1 MATSVRKSVVAW
13 PVPAMASGA
22 AAQPTPIEAAVVV
35 PVAWPGPAAGVGA
48 IAWPTPSASAGP
60 RAGAPGAP
68 QLAGQTTEQ
77 PRSPKHAES
86 LCQRGARVSAQARQR
101 PPTRDRVSK
110 PRRGSQA
117 PRQKA
122 TCLPTLAPCH
132 AAATTASIM
141 DALAWP
147 QHCVQVAKAT
157 SPKDWQQYQ
166 LALHHRPW
174 TLTTCFSGMECAG
187 VAATCVD
194 SALAAAGSSS
204 RPAFVLGQA
213 CETDAACAQLLRAWR
228 PHRCVLSDVCS
239 WAGRDIAPCYVHGL
253 CRVLRGDINVSGP
266 PCVDFSS
273 LGKRRRF
280 LGKSM
285 AAHVAWAKERR
296 RRLEPIVVHE
306 CVPQFP
312 LSWLEGQLGD
322 LYDWEAVVL
331 DSRFCLGVRRKRQ
344 YAVGFLRGRAQWK
357 RPGVTLASAVRPYLR
372 RTSLAADAFFMASDA
387 ACRKSAAQ
395 QRRKTNTDRQ
405 ATSAD
410 AAPGPSRAQRA
421 RLAEYLRRWP
431 RLRVADLDS
440 NPAKRPRKCLRG
452 QPLFAISTHSTL
464 LWDVEKKRFMLPSER
479 VVAIGYPHRDFPD
492 MFQIS
497 GQLGMG
503 VCDAPRVDMCSP
515 RAQGRMAG
523 NAMALPSIGTLL
535 FTLRFHACLK

>member
-1 MATSVRKSVVAW
+1 MVVCTSLGARQCGMHTSRATYSAVFSPMATPLGGSAVSW
-13 PVPAMASGA
+13 PAPAMVGGA
-22 AAQPTPIEAAVVV
+22 AAQPTLTEAAVVV

-86 LCQRGARVSAQARQR
+86 LCQRGARVSAQALRRRCQ
-101 PPTRDRVSK
+101 RDRVSK

-147 QHCVQVAKAT
+147 QHCVQVVKAT
-157 SPKDWQQYQ
+157 SPEDWQQYQ

-213 CETDAACAQLLRAWR
+213 CETDAACAQLFRAWR

-253 CRVLRGDINVSGP
+253 CRVLRGDINVLLLGDPGTAKSQFLKYIEKTAPRGIP
-266 PCVDFSS
+266 GTAS
-273 LGKRRRF
+273 LATRTAASPWRTMPMATAAAVGNVRDHLTYHCQVGDKNQCQ
-280 LGKSM
+280 GAHQSTTAQKIA
-285 AAHVAWAKERR
+285 AAH
-296 RRLEPIVVHE
+296 
-306 CVPQFP
+306 
-312 LSWLEGQLGD
+312 
-322 LYDWEAVVL
+322 
-331 DSRFCLGVRRKRQ
+331 
-344 YAVGFLRGRAQWK
+344 
-357 RPGVTLASAVRPYLR
+357 
-372 RTSLAADAFFMASDA
+372 
-387 ACRKSAAQ
+387 
-395 QRRKTNTDRQ
+395 RKTKGGLCKPTM
-405 ATSAD
+405 T
-410 AAPGPSRAQRA
+410 AP
-421 RLAEYLRRWP
+421 P
-431 RLRVADLDS
+431 R
-440 NPAKRPRKCLRG
+440 
-452 QPLFAISTHSTL
+452 
-464 LWDVEKKRFMLPSER
+464 
-479 VVAIGYPHRDFPD
+479 
-492 MFQIS
+492 
-497 GQLGMG
+497 
-503 VCDAPRVDMCSP
+503 
-515 RAQGRMAG
+515 
-523 NAMALPSIGTLL
+523 
-535 FTLRFHACLK
+535 